1 MPKYYE
7 TTRDLDLYD
16 VFYEETGRSTD
27 YFEVIDLPQRLSY
40 GKHHFLLSFKDPA
53 HLQFRLREGSFIL
66 FEFKDRDGSVVYSS
80 TTQYDDVSGGAV
92 CSVWVRENPME
103 GQAAGEKA
111 IQIKNGTG
119 TLTIL
124 AELEDVPAEW
134 QEIYNYKLTIPVEI
148 QKSFPNNSPLLFQN
162 ASSIQT
168 A

>member
-66 FEFKDRDGSVVYSS
+66 FEF
-80 TTQYDDVSGGAV
+80 
-92 CSVWVRENPME
+92 
-103 GQAAGEKA
+103 
-111 IQIKNGTG
+111 
-119 TLTIL
+119 
-124 AELEDVPAEW
+124 
-134 QEIYNYKLTIPVEI
+134 
-148 QKSFPNNSPLLFQN
+148 
-162 ASSIQT
+162 SSILI